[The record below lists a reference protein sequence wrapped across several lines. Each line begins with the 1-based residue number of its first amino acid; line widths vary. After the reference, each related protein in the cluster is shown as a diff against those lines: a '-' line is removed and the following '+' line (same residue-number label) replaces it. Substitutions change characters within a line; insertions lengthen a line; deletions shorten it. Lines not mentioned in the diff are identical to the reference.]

1 MIRNDPPNRRD
12 DRAVSVAVT
21 HVLAIGITTI
31 LIVGLLTAAGG
42 LAQDEQ
48 ERSAREQLRMIGAS
62 MANQIEQADDLGRRG
77 ANVSVREDFQGTISG
92 KSYTVSLEN
101 GSECDAAT
109 IDTDTCLI
117 LDLSTSDVSTT
128 VGVSNRSP
136 VTFEHLGSGT
146 VRIVSEPG
154 GAAGEAPYD
163 PNIIEQI
170 GVGGEVYDLPP
181 GTGSMAELNKPPIAR
196 FTVDPSNPQYWDI
209 IILNASGSTD
219 PEANISKYIWNFT
232 EEGDPDPGRFNTTT
246 EEPTLAIPTGEYDK
260 LDVNPLDAGR
270 YKVEL
275 TVVDPV
281 GNKGR
286 TSEFVK
292 VAGLVYGGDARAKDY
307 DSDSDPAG
315 VYFHLINKHSNDAT
329 VTEIFINPEDDD
341 IDSIEESES
350 DPYHDVVVYTET
362 DLGTGSG
369 STVGYIEDDNSPGH
383 IDIFDGGRIL
393 NINETGAHVDYDWDM
408 TPVIDPGDEDAVH
421 FIEFQD
427 VSTMSGKSGE
437 AAFRYYTE
445 NSSGKNVYYS
455 TQFDFTVDSPYLK
468 NLNPSTYAQSWQAG
482 SSGKQAKP
490 RFKRINSSSHVS
502 VRVLD
507 TSDGLKGYDWNDTN
521 NPPYAEF
528 FKISGDMVKVNVNL
542 QNISISEKQYIVV
555 EVTVKNAYGS
565 KTKRLFIE
573 VKPNT

>member
-232 EEGDPDPGRFNTTT
+232 EEG
-246 EEPTLAIPTGEYDK
+246 
-260 LDVNPLDAGR
+260 
-270 YKVEL
+270 
-275 TVVDPV
+275 
-281 GNKGR
+281 
-286 TSEFVK
+286 
-292 VAGLVYGGDARAKDY
+292 
-307 DSDSDPAG
+307 
-315 VYFHLINKHSNDAT
+315 
-329 VTEIFINPEDDD
+329 
-341 IDSIEESES
+341 
-350 DPYHDVVVYTET
+350 
-362 DLGTGSG
+362 
-369 STVGYIEDDNSPGH
+369 
-383 IDIFDGGRIL
+383 
-393 NINETGAHVDYDWDM
+393 
-408 TPVIDPGDEDAVH
+408 
-421 FIEFQD
+421 
-427 VSTMSGKSGE
+427 
-437 AAFRYYTE
+437 
-445 NSSGKNVYYS
+445 
-455 TQFDFTVDSPYLK
+455 
-468 NLNPSTYAQSWQAG
+468 
-482 SSGKQAKP
+482 
-490 RFKRINSSSHVS
+490 
-502 VRVLD
+502 
-507 TSDGLKGYDWNDTN
+507 
-521 NPPYAEF
+521 
-528 FKISGDMVKVNVNL
+528 
-542 QNISISEKQYIVV
+542 
-555 EVTVKNAYGS
+555 
-565 KTKRLFIE
+565 
-573 VKPNT
+573 